1 MRLTGLTA
9 IGLFLML
16 LFSQSAVSLTDNVV
30 DQNSGDSS
38 YSLLEEQDGGD
49 SNVEKEKY
57 DDIDHFIKKV
67 KPVAVFDYSPVNP
80 TAGDSVHFNGEK
92 SYDVDGKIVS
102 YSWSFVADEVS
113 HFPVTMGSGKRITYS
128 WDEPGDYLVTLKVV
142 DDDGLMGVSQKKV
155 HVERPLTPPSA
166 DFIFSPSTPKMKE
179 KVFFDAS
186 KSSDDGE
193 IVGYSWSYVSIV
205 SRTPVAMG
213 TGRTIEYSW
222 SEPGDYIVTL
232 EVVDDDGLTG
242 SMQRTV
248 HVEKVSSPPT
258 ADFVFSPS
266 NPRVGETVTFDASRS
281 VDDGGIV
288 AYEWDFGNG
297 ETAFGEKV
305 EHSFVSTG
313 VYTVK
318 LTVTDDEGLKDTC
331 SKTVAVNE
339 SDVDNDT
346 DGDGIPDSVDEDD
359 DNDGWSDEEEVEYGT
374 DPKDA
379 SDYPIDSDGDGFP
392 DSVDEDDDNDGVDDS
407 DDAFPSD
414 PKEWADT
421 DNDGLGDNA
430 DSDDDN
436 DGWSDA
442 EEVEKGTDPK
452 DPEDH
457 PEESND
463 DGGSG
468 DESKNSNT
476 HHSTRSYSHHTV
488 VETESIQ
495 SNGTETVVSN
505 EEQANESAA
514 SYHVPQRN
522 DDEGNAGLSN
532 DETRNPAADGFS
544 SEEKDYTLF
553 YYVIGVF
560 VVLVL
565 TLMFLPKKKEERK
578 EVAEQNRFSFT
589 VKEDSK
595 EEIVYISKRNRVVS
609 EVFSP

>member
-49 SNVEKEKY
+49 SNVEKKKY
-57 DDIDHFIKKV
+57 DDIDHFIKEV

-80 TAGDSVHFNGEK
+80 KAGDSVHFNGEK
-92 SYDVDGKIVS
+92 SYDVDGEIVS
-102 YSWSFVADEVS
+102 YSWGFVTDGVS

-128 WDEPGDYLVTLKVV
+128 WDKPGDYLVTLK
-142 DDDGLMGVSQKKV
+142 
-155 HVERPLTPPSA
+155 
-166 DFIFSPSTPKMKE
+166 
-179 KVFFDAS
+179 
-186 KSSDDGE
+186 
-193 IVGYSWSYVSIV
+193 
-205 SRTPVAMG
+205 
-213 TGRTIEYSW
+213 
-222 SEPGDYIVTL
+222 
-232 EVVDDDGLTG
+232 VVDDDGLTG

-248 HVEKVSSPPT
+248 HVDKVSSPPT

-266 NPRVGETVTFDASRS
+266 NPKVDEKVTFDASGS
-281 VDDGGIV
+281 VDDGSIV
-288 AYEWDFGNG
+288 LYEWVFSDGKEASG
-297 ETAFGEKV
+297 ETV

-318 LTVTDDEGLKDTC
+318 LTVTDDDGLKNTC

-346 DGDGIPDSVDEDD
+346 DGDGIPDSVDSDD

-414 PKEWADT
+414 PNEWDDT
-421 DNDGLGDNA
+421 DNDGLGDNM

-436 DGWSDA
+436 DGWSDE

-468 DESKNSNT
+468 DESKNSHT
-476 HHSTRSYSHHTV
+476 HHSTRSYPHHTV
-488 VETESIQ
+488 VETESVQ
-495 SNGTETVVSN
+495 GNGTETVVSN
-505 EEQANESAA
+505 EKQVNESAA
-514 SYHVPQRN
+514 SYHAPQRN
-522 DDEGNAGLSN
+522 DNEGNKGLSN
-532 DETRNPAADGFS
+532 DETRNPAADEFS

-565 TLMFLPKKKEERK
+565 TLLFLPKKKEEEK
-578 EVAEQNRFSFT
+578 EVVEQNQFSFT

>member
-49 SNVEKEKY
+49 SNVEKKKY
-57 DDIDHFIKKV
+57 DDIDHFIKEV

-80 TAGDSVHFNGEK
+80 KAGDSVHFNGEK

-102 YSWSFVADEVS
+102 YSWGFVTDGVS

-128 WDEPGDYLVTLKVV
+128 WDKPGDYLVTLKVV
-142 DDDGLMGVSQKKV
+142 DDDGLMSVSQKKV
-155 HVERPLTPPSA
+155 HVEKPLTPPSA
-166 DFIFSPSTPKMKE
+166 DFTFNPSTPKEEE

-193 IVGYSWSYVSIV
+193 IVEYSWSYTS
-205 SRTPVAMG
+205 SASPAPDAMG
-213 TGRTIEYSW
+213 TGKTIEYSW
-222 SEPGDYIVTL
+222 SEPGDYLVIL
-232 EVVDDDGLTG
+232 KVVDDDGLTG

-248 HVEKVSSPPT
+248 HVDKVSSPPT

-266 NPRVGETVTFDASRS
+266 NPKVDEKVTFDASGS
-281 VDDGGIV
+281 VDDGSIV
-288 AYEWDFGNG
+288 LYEWVFSDGKEASG
-297 ETAFGEKV
+297 ETV

-318 LTVTDDEGLKDTC
+318 LTVTDDDGLKNTC

-346 DGDGIPDSVDEDD
+346 DGDGIPDSVDSDD

-379 SDYPIDSDGDGFP
+379 SDYPIDSDGDGIP

-414 PKEWADT
+414 PNEWDDT
-421 DNDGLGDNA
+421 DKDGLGDNM

-436 DGWSDA
+436 DGWSDE

-476 HHSTRSYSHHTV
+476 HHSTRSYPHHTV

-505 EEQANESAA
+505 EEQVNESAA
-514 SYHVPQRN
+514 SYHAPQRN
-522 DDEGNAGLSN
+522 DDEGNKGLSN
-532 DETRNPAADGFS
+532 DETRNPAADEFS

-565 TLMFLPKKKEERK
+565 TLLFLPKKKEEEK
-578 EVAEQNRFSFT
+578 EVVEQNQFSFT